1 MTTVCDIPL
10 SRAREYLHGMS
21 GSASVDNVSDVRRIQ
36 FARFVRRAVD
46 RAKETQ
52 RWTIERIAKEAKI
65 GPATIYRW
73 MDGEWKKSP
82 EANAVLRF
90 CAALG
95 IPQEIPFGILW
106 PEDDKVRQADT
117 EPLSASPAIEVI
129 MRKLADPNVS
139 DVEKYH
145 INETLESLASRRSPR
160 P

>member
-1 MTTVCDIPL
+1 
-10 SRAREYLHGMS
+10 MS
-21 GSASVDNVSDVRRIQ
+21 GSASVDDVSEVRRIQ

-52 RWTIERIAKEAKI
+52 RWSLERVAKEAKI

-73 MDGEWKKSP
+73 MDGEWKESP
-82 EANAVLRF
+82 DPRRVERF

-106 PEDDKVRQADT
+106 PADNKISKGET
-117 EPLSASPAIEVI
+117 EPLSASPAIEII

-145 INETLESLASRRSPR
+145 INQTLESLASRPRSPR
-160 P
+160 G